1 MSAPNSIE
9 INFKSCHLSVQKSVT
24 VHLRLGCC
32 LRWHFPHRHKIRF
45 CNRAKQNLPTYLLIS
60 NTLPLKT
67 PLKTALSYRK
77 SQGLNFGEGILE
89 HGMSWPS
96 QTCPGT
102 ACRCFFVFFFRFPSM
117 SILVL
122 NQRGLST
129 IKGKNV
135 LCDKICLT
143 SRQKCDCGFDK
154 RSQTCTSRHNH
165 LGKFWRLTTLFWKA
179 KVSYNTIATLRITTG
194 KKKHILHCYSV

>member
-45 CNRAKQNLPTYLLIS
+45 CNRAKQNFPTYLLIS

-102 ACRCFFVFFFRFPSM
+102 ACRCFFIFFLDSQVCRYSSSTRGACPLSREKMSSVIRFAWRPDRNV
-117 SILVL
+117 IVDLTKGAKPV
-122 NQRGLST
+122 QADTT
-129 IKGKNV
+129 I
-135 LCDKICLT
+135 
-143 SRQKCDCGFDK
+143 
-154 RSQTCTSRHNH
+154 
-165 LGKFWRLTTLFWKA
+165 
-179 KVSYNTIATLRITTG
+179 
-194 KKKHILHCYSV
+194 

>member
-1 MSAPNSIE
+1 M
-9 INFKSCHLSVQKSVT
+9 Q
-24 VHLRLGCC
+24 
-32 LRWHFPHRHKIRF
+32 
-45 CNRAKQNLPTYLLIS
+45 
-60 NTLPLKT
+60 
-67 PLKTALSYRK
+67 
-77 SQGLNFGEGILE
+77 
-89 HGMSWPS
+89 PS
-96 QTCPGT
+96 QTKSPHLFANLKHSPSQNTPQNGIIIQEKSGVKFWGGYSRT
-102 ACRCFFVFFFRFPSM
+102 WNELAKPNMSWDSMQMFFYFFFRFPSM